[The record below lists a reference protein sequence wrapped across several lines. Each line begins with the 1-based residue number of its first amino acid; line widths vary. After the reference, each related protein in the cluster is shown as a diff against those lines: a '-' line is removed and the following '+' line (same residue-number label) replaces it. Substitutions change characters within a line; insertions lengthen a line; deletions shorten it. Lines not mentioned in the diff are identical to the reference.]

1 MATYPQAMVTG
12 GLAQLITHLRTKQFP
27 AKVEAKNLQAI
38 NIAPK
43 NESYVLNTLR
53 FIGVLDKDG
62 SRIDAAHKVFV
73 LADDQFQSQFAE
85 MVKIAYQGVFDL
97 HGDSAWSEGKDI
109 LVSFFRQTDKSTEI
123 TGKRQAD
130 TFIKLA
136 EIAGKR
142 ASSSSNN
149 QKAASPKAKNGAPKP
164 KSNSKVATQATPSQ
178 PSGTPVPVNP
188 TVPQSGTGLSLAIK
202 IEMVLPTTDKK
213 EVYDALFQS
222 IKENFS
228 SGN

>member
-1 MATYPQAMVTG
+1 M
-12 GLAQLITHLRTKQFP
+12 
-27 AKVEAKNLQAI
+27 
-38 NIAPK
+38 
-43 NESYVLNTLR
+43 LNTLR

-149 QKAASPKAKNGAPKP
+149 QKAASPKAKNGSTKTQV
-164 KSNSKVATQATPSQ
+164 KSKVATQATPSQ